1 MQVGSDTGSGYN
13 RGMDYR
19 FTDGRLFLHR
29 SAEEKKPILQR
40 LSRIEGQVRGV
51 RQMIEDD
58 RYCLDEVQQITAI
71 TAALREVALQIIA
84 GHLDAAVDFAVEHRD
99 GAVAVEE
106 MTRVLRAALRQ
117 P

>member
-1 MQVGSDTGSGYN
+1 
-13 RGMDYR
+13 MDHK
-19 FTDGRLFLHR
+19 FTEGRLFLYR

-51 RQMIEDD
+51 RQMVEDD
-58 RYCLDEVQQITAI
+58 RYCLDEVQQINAI
-71 TAALREVALQIIA
+71 TSALREVALQIISD
-84 GHLDAAVDFAVEHRD
+84 HLDAAVDFAVRNRD